1 MQRYNVPTRIFICL
15 VVAASI
21 AITMVRLQPREV
33 TGPELAALA
42 CLALGAAIAS
52 AFPIR
57 SASGG
62 AVYHLTGIFFVA
74 GSIILRPAFCTLL
87 PVLALTPETWRRRDR
102 PGALARWL
110 FNTAQTVLAM
120 HVTSAWFDWL
130 AGGHIGDARG
140 LVALL
145 GASVLFTL
153 AQAVLVGAIISLQS
167 RTPFLRSDTFAV
179 PALLSD
185 GLIAICGTLIAG
197 LWLSMPTLL
206 LLALPLLVIAHRLT
220 RDAHLAHFAQV
231 DAKTG
236 LHNSR
241 HFEAALEEEL
251 AHSHRMRRPLA
262 VLFADLDHFKRI
274 NDEYGHAAGDRV
286 LREIASI
293 LTEVLRKGDT
303 IARFGGEEF
312 VALLPG
318 ADPEEATY
326 LAERLRATVEAAEF
340 DLGGGTRVRCTISVG
355 VAFAPQNGTEV
366 AELLRQADMAMY
378 RAKQTRNAV
387 AHPEPASRLRPPISR
402 ARRADASSTDPEA
415 TPSWAARPTLWT
427 VVCLAAMVTGASLVA
442 TWSTGS
448 WPLLLPFLA
457 LALAAELLTVRIQ
470 DTGREETISF
480 SFTIAVTMAAV
491 PLEHVPTPLVSL
503 AAALL
508 QVALFGRHRGV
519 ERGVFNLANPTL
531 AAAAADAAYT
541 LLRPADGAM
550 SAWYLLAAAAAVI
563 AFQVVNVG
571 LVVLMI
577 SLHSRRSLIAVARQS
592 AWFAPTNALLGF
604 TGVFV
609 GEAHTQLG
617 PLGVAM
623 FALPVLVM
631 RFTLA
636 FTAER
641 SRRSI
646 EVLQAMNRQLGSEI
660 GQREHAEEQLR
671 RVAFQ
676 DPLTKLPN
684 RTALL
689 EWLESALEQ
698 ARTGGGRVA
707 VLCLSLDR
715 FRIVNDGLGHA
726 AGDSVLLC
734 VRDRLQAHTDS
745 RVRLAHLG
753 GDEFALTIDDVRAGE
768 AMTIAQAL
776 LRDVEQPVV
785 VAGHQVFVTAS
796 VGVALN
802 TGDDDERPATL
813 LRNAAVA
820 MQRAKTRGRGRC
832 EVFDT
837 AWTAGGRERLELEA
851 DLRTA
856 LAEGGLL
863 VYYQPL
869 VNLATGRIE
878 ELEALVRW
886 LHPQRGF
893 LSPADFLP
901 LAEDTGLI
909 KQVGAW
915 VLDEG
920 CKQLS
925 AWQRIPGYEHL
936 SLAVNLSA
944 RQLDSSSEL
953 LADVRGTLAATGLDP
968 RSLTLELTETVAMQD
983 AETTATT
990 LRLFRKLG
998 VRLAIDDFGTGYS
1011 SLAYLRQF
1019 PVDTLKVDRSFVAGI
1034 GRDDQETAIVRS
1046 VVALAHSL
1054 GLGVTAEGVENA
1066 LQRDQVRALGVHRGQ
1081 GYYFARP
1088 LPADEI
1094 GRMLETTA
1102 AWPQAAAA

>member
-15 VVAASI
+15 VVVASI
-21 AITMVRLQPREV
+21 AITLVRLQPRAV
-33 TGPELAALA
+33 TGPELAALV

-74 GSIILRPAFCTLL
+74 GSLILRPAFCTLL
-87 PVLALTPETWRRRDR
+87 PVLALTPETWRRRQR
-102 PGALARWL
+102 PGALARWM

-120 HVTSAWFDWL
+120 HITGLWFDSL
-130 AGGHIGDARG
+130 AGSQIGDARG

-145 GASVLFTL
+145 GASILFTL

-185 GLIAICGTLIAG
+185 GLIALCGTLIAG

-206 LLALPLLVIAHRLT
+206 LLALPLLIIAHRLT

-231 DAKTG
+231 DTKTG

-274 NDEYGHAAGDRV
+274 NDEYGHAAGDHV
-286 LREIASI
+286 LRAVASI

-326 LAERLRATVEAAEF
+326 LAERLRATVEATEF
-340 DLGGGTRVRCTISVG
+340 DVGGGVSVRCTISVG

-387 AHPEPASRLRPPISR
+387 AHPEPASRLRTPSSL
-402 ARRADASSTDPEA
+402 ARRADTHSADPQAS
-415 TPSWAARPTLWT
+415 PSWAARPVLWT
-427 VVCLAAMVTGASLVA
+427 TVCVAASVTGASLV
-442 TWSTGS
+442 TSWSAGS

-457 LALAAELLTVRIQ
+457 LAVAAELLTVRVQ

-491 PLEHVPTPLVSL
+491 PLENVPTPLVSL

-508 QVALFGRHRGV
+508 QVALFGRHRGL
-519 ERGVFNLANPTL
+519 ERGLFNLANPAL
-531 AAAAADAAYT
+531 AAAAADAAYS
-541 LLRPADGAM
+541 LLRPADGAL

-577 SLHSRRSLIAVARQS
+577 SLHSRRGLIAVARES

-641 SRRSI
+641 GRRSI

-671 RVAFQ
+671 QVAFQ

-689 EWLESALEQ
+689 EWLDSALEQ
-698 ARTGGGRVA
+698 ARTGGSRVA

-715 FRIVNDGLGHA
+715 FRVVNDGLGHA

-734 VRDRLQAHTDS
+734 VRDRLQSRADP

-753 GDEFALTIDDVRAGE
+753 GDEFALVIDDVRPGE
-768 AMTIAQAL
+768 ATSIAQDV
-776 LRDVEQPVV
+776 LRDVEQPVA
-785 VAGHQVFVTAS
+785 VAGHQVFLTAS

-802 TGDDDERPATL
+802 TGDDERPATL

-820 MQRAKTRGRGRC
+820 LQRAKTRGRGRC

-856 LAEGGLL
+856 IAEGGLL

-886 LHPQRGF
+886 LHPQRGL
-893 LSPADFLP
+893 LSPAEFLP

-909 KQVGAW
+909 RQIGSW

-925 AWQRIPGYEHL
+925 AWQRLPGYEHL

-944 RQLDSSSEL
+944 RQLDSPTEL
-953 LADVRGTLAATGLDP
+953 LTHVRETLAATGLNP

-983 AETTATT
+983 AETTAIT

-998 VRLAIDDFGTGYS
+998 LRLAIDDFGTGYS

-1034 GRDDQETAIVRS
+1034 GRDDQATAIVRS

-1054 GLGVTAEGVENA
+1054 GLGVTAEGVEDA
-1066 LQRDQVRALGVHRGQ
+1066 VQRDQVRALGVHRGQ

-1088 LPADEI
+1088 LPAEEI
-1094 GRMLETTA
+1094 SRMLESMA
-1102 AWPQAAAA
+1102 AWPRAAAA

>member
-1 MQRYNVPTRIFICL
+1 MQRYNLTTRIWIGMVL
-15 VVAASI
+15 AASI
-21 AITMVRLQPREV
+21 AITILRLQPHGV

-42 CLALGAAIAS
+42 SLALGAAIAS

-74 GSIILRPAFCTLL
+74 GALILRPAFCTLL
-87 PVLALTPETWRRRDR
+87 PILALTPDTWRGRHR
-102 PGALARWL
+102 PGAMVRWT
-110 FNTAQTVLAM
+110 FNIAQTVVAM
-120 HVTSAWFDWL
+120 HVTGMWFDWM
-130 AGGHIGDARG
+130 GGGQIGDPRG

-145 GASVLFTL
+145 GASLLFTF

-167 RTPFLRSDTFAV
+167 GIPFLRSDTFAL
-179 PALLSD
+179 PALLGD
-185 GLIAICGTLIAG
+185 GLIAVCGTLIAG
-197 LWLSMPTLL
+197 LWLSMPMLL

-231 DAKTG
+231 DSKTG

-241 HFEAALEEEL
+241 HFESALEEEL
-251 AHSHRMRRPLA
+251 AHSHRVRRPVA
-262 VLFADLDHFKRI
+262 VMFADLDHFKRV
-274 NDEYGHAAGDRV
+274 NDEHGHAAGDRV
-286 LREIASI
+286 LREVASI

-326 LAERLRATVEAAEF
+326 LAERVRAAVEAAEF
-340 DLGGGTRVRCTISVG
+340 EVAPGTSVRCTISVG
-355 VAFAPQNGTEV
+355 LAFAPQNGTEV
-366 AELLRQADMAMY
+366 AELLRQADKAMY

-387 AHPEPASRLRPPISR
+387 AHPDPLARLHASTAPV
-402 ARRADASSTDPEA
+402 RRADVPSTG
-415 TPSWAARPTLWT
+415 TQIRPSWAARPVLWT
-427 VVCLAAMVTGASLVA
+427 VVLGAAAVIVASIA
-442 TWSTGS
+442 TTWSAGS
-448 WPLLLPFLA
+448 WSLLLPFLA
-457 LALAAELLTVRIQ
+457 LAVAAELLTVRIQ

-491 PLEHVPTPLVSL
+491 PLENIPTPLVSL

-508 QVALFGRHRGV
+508 QVALFGRRRGL
-519 ERGVFNLANPTL
+519 ERGLFNLANPAL
-531 AAAAADAAYT
+531 AAAAADGVYSM
-541 LLRPADGAM
+541 LRPADGAL
-550 SAWYLLAAAAAVI
+550 SAWYLVAAAGAVI

-577 SLHSRRSLIAVARQS
+577 SLHTRRSLVAVGRES

-609 GEAHTQLG
+609 GEAHSQLG
-617 PLGVAM
+617 LLGVAM

-636 FTAER
+636 FTADR

-646 EVLQAMNRQLGSEI
+646 ETLQAMNRQLGSEI

-698 ARTGGGRVA
+698 ARINGGRVA
-707 VLCLSLDR
+707 VLCVSLDR
-715 FRIVNDGLGHA
+715 FRVVNDGLGHA
-726 AGDSVLLC
+726 AGDRVLLC
-734 VRDRLQAHTDS
+734 MRDRLQARAES
-745 RVRLAHLG
+745 RIRVAHLG
-753 GDEFALTIDDVRAGE
+753 GDEFALMVDDARPAE
-768 AMTIAQAL
+768 LNTIAQSL
-776 LRDVEQPVV
+776 LQDIEQPVA

-796 VGVALN
+796 IGVAVN
-802 TGDDDERPATL
+802 TVADERPATL
-813 LRNAAVA
+813 LRNADVA

-837 AWTAGGRERLELEA
+837 TWTAGGRERLELEA

-856 LAEGGLL
+856 IVEGGL
-863 VYYQPL
+863 VVFYQPL
-869 VNLATGRIE
+869 VNLSTGRID

-886 LHPQRGF
+886 QHPRRGL
-893 LSPADFLP
+893 LSPAEFLP

-909 KQVGAW
+909 KKIGSW
-915 VLDEG
+915 VLHEG
-920 CKQLS
+920 CKQLK
-925 AWQRIPGYEHL
+925 AWQHIPGCEQM

-944 RQLDSSSEL
+944 RQLDAPAEL
-953 LADVRGTLAATGLDP
+953 LADVRGTLLATGLNA
-968 RSLTLELTETVAMQD
+968 RHLTLELTETVAMQD
-983 AETTATT
+983 AESTAMT
-990 LRLFRKLG
+990 LRVFRKLG
-998 VRLAIDDFGTGYS
+998 LRLAIDDFGTGYS

-1046 VVALAHSL
+1046 VVALASSL
-1054 GLGVTAEGVENA
+1054 GLGVTAEGIENSV
-1066 LQRDQVRALGVHRGQ
+1066 QRDQLRALGVHRGQ
-1081 GYYFARP
+1081 GFYFARP
-1088 LPADEI
+1088 LPAAEVSSLLD
-1094 GRMLETTA
+1094 A
-1102 AWPQAAAA
+1102 AADWPQAA

>member
-1 MQRYNVPTRIFICL
+1 MQRYNVATRIWIGIVL
-15 VVAASI
+15 AASL
-21 AITMVRLQPREV
+21 AITILRLQPHGV
-33 TGPELAALA
+33 TGSELAALA
-42 CLALGAAIAS
+42 TLALCAAVAS

-74 GSIILRPAFCTLL
+74 GAVILRPAFCTLL
-87 PVLALTPETWRRRDR
+87 PILALTPDTWRGRHR
-102 PGALARWL
+102 PGALVRWT
-110 FNTAQTVLAM
+110 FNIAQTVVAM
-120 HVTSAWFDWL
+120 HVTGMWFDWV
-130 AGGHIGDARG
+130 AGGQIGDPRG

-145 GASVLFTL
+145 GASILFTFT
-153 AQAVLVGAIISLQS
+153 QAVLVGAIISLQS
-167 RTPFLRSDTFAV
+167 GVPFLRSDTFAL
-179 PALLSD
+179 PALLGD
-185 GLIAICGTLIAG
+185 GLIAVCGTLIAG
-197 LWLSMPTLL
+197 LWLSMPWLL
-206 LLALPLLVIAHRLT
+206 LLAVPLLVIAHRLT

-231 DAKTG
+231 DSKTG

-241 HFEAALEEEL
+241 HFETALEEEL
-251 AHSHRMRRPLA
+251 AHSQRVRRPVA
-262 VLFADLDHFKRI
+262 VMFADLDYFKRV
-274 NDEYGHAAGDRV
+274 NDEHGHAAGDRV
-286 LREIASI
+286 LREVASI
-293 LTEVLRKGDT
+293 LTDVLRKGDT

-326 LAERLRATVEAAEF
+326 LGERVRAAVEAAAFEI
-340 DLGGGTRVRCTISVG
+340 GPGTSVRCTISVG
-355 VAFAPQNGTEV
+355 LAFAPQNGTEV

-387 AHPEPASRLRPPISR
+387 AHPEPVSRLHTPAPPV
-402 ARRADASSTDPEA
+402 RRANAQSAGTEVR
-415 TPSWAARPTLWT
+415 PSWAARPVLWT
-427 VVCLAAMVTGASLVA
+427 VVLGAAAVIVTSIAA
-442 TWSTGS
+442 TWSAGS
-448 WPLLLPFLA
+448 WALLLPFLA
-457 LALAAELLTVRIQ
+457 LAVAAELLTVRIQ

-491 PLEHVPTPLVSL
+491 PLESVPTALVSL

-508 QVALFGRHRGV
+508 QVGLFGRRRGL
-519 ERGVFNLANPTL
+519 ERGLFNLANPAL
-531 AAAAADAAYT
+531 AATAADCAYSV
-541 LLRPADGAM
+541 LRPTDGAL
-550 SAWYLLAAAAAVI
+550 SAWYLVAAAGAVI

-577 SLHSRRSLIAVARQS
+577 SLHSRRSLIAVARES

-646 EVLQAMNRQLGSEI
+646 ETLQAMNRQLGSEI

-698 ARTGGGRVA
+698 ARANSGRVA
-707 VLCLSLDR
+707 VLCVSLDR
-715 FRIVNDGLGHA
+715 FRVVNDGLGHD
-726 AGDSVLLC
+726 AGDRVLLC
-734 VRDRLQAHTDS
+734 VRDRLQAHAES
-745 RVRLAHLG
+745 GIRVAHLG
-753 GDEFALTIDDVRAGE
+753 GDEFALMVADARPAELVS
-768 AMTIAQAL
+768 MAQSL
-776 LRDVEQPVV
+776 LRDIEQPVG

-796 VGVALN
+796 IGVAVN
-802 TGDDDERPATL
+802 TVDDERPATL
-813 LRNAAVA
+813 LRNADVA

-856 LAEGGLL
+856 IAEGGLV

-869 VNLATGRIE
+869 VNLSTGRIE

-886 LHPQRGF
+886 QHPRRGL
-893 LSPADFLP
+893 LSPAEFLP

-909 KQVGAW
+909 KKIGSW
-915 VLDEG
+915 VLHEG
-920 CKQLS
+920 CKQLR
-925 AWQRIPGYEHL
+925 AWQQIPGCEQM

-944 RQLDSSSEL
+944 RQLDSPSEL
-953 LADVRGTLAATGLDP
+953 LADVRGTLLATGLNP
-968 RSLTLELTETVAMQD
+968 RHLTLELTETIAMQD
-983 AETTATT
+983 AETTAIT
-990 LRLFRKLG
+990 LQVFRNLG
-998 VRLAIDDFGTGYS
+998 LRLAIDDFGTGYS

-1046 VVALAHSL
+1046 VVALANSL
-1054 GLGVTAEGVENA
+1054 GLGVTAEGIEDTV
-1066 LQRDQVRALGVHRGQ
+1066 QRDQLRALGVHRGQ
-1081 GYYFARP
+1081 GFYFARP
-1088 LPADEI
+1088 LPAAELSRLLD
-1094 GRMLETTA
+1094 
-1102 AWPQAAAA
+1102 AAAARPRAA